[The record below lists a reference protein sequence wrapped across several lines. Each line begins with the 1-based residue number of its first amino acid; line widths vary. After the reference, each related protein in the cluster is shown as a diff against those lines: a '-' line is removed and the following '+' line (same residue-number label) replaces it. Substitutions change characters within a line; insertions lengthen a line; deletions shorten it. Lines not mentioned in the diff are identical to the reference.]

1 MKPEQIESVIWARDL
16 SREELV
22 RASSGVVERSFGKGS
37 YLCHRGDRFDYWTGV
52 VDGLVKMSSIARSGK
67 AITFAGIGAGGWFGE
82 GSVLKSE
89 PRKYDL
95 VAIRETRLLMM
106 NASTFSWLCENS
118 VGFNRFLV
126 RQLNERLAQFIAA
139 TEYDRLLAPEARVA
153 RHLAWLCNPIL
164 NPDVHNRI
172 EITQE
177 DLSLLAAVSR
187 QTVNRSLSTLQTAGL
202 IRVERGAIDIFDV
215 DKLAMFGN

>member
-22 RASSGVVERSFGKGS
+22 RASSGVVERFFGKGS